1 MSTVDGHAMAENGL
15 ENWEAQIRKGWLD
28 VAILAT
34 LWKGRLYGLEILREL
49 ESRSDLVITEGTVYP
64 LLTRLRKDG
73 LIEGE
78 WEESESGHPRRYYR
92 LTAAGRSR
100 AQALARH
107 SHDFLSKIDAL
118 IQPLL
123 KGQMR

>member
-1 MSTVDGHAMAENGL
+1 MPRNPL

-34 LWKGRLYGLEILREL
+34 LWKGRQYGLEILREL
-49 ESRSDLVITEGTVYP
+49 ESRSDLVVAEGTVYP
-64 LLTRLRKDG
+64 VLARLRKEG
-73 LIEGE
+73 LIEGK
-78 WEESESGHPRRYYR
+78 WEESDSGHPRRYHK
-92 LTAAGRSR
+92 LTAAGRNS

-107 SHDFLSKIDAL
+107 SHEFLLKMDAL

-123 KGQMR
+123 KEQPR

>member
-1 MSTVDGHAMAENGL
+1 MDEHL

-34 LWKGRLYGLEILREL
+34 LWQGRRYGLEIIREL
-49 ESRSDLVITEGTVYP
+49 ETRSDLIVAEGTVYP
-64 LLTRLRKDG
+64 VLTRLRKEG
-73 LIEGE
+73 LIEGQ
-78 WEESESGHPRRYYR
+78 WEESDSGHPRRYYQ
-92 LTAAGRSR
+92 LTSIGKDR

-107 SHDFLSKIDAL
+107 SHEFLSKMAAL

-123 KGQMR
+123 KGSMS

>member
-1 MSTVDGHAMAENGL
+1 MEESGF
-15 ENWEAQIRKGWLD
+15 ENWETQIRKGWLD

-34 LWKGRLYGLEILREL
+34 LWKGRQYGLEIIRDL
-49 ESRSDLVITEGTVYP
+49 ESRSDLVVAEGTVYP
-64 LLTRLRKDG
+64 VLSRLRKEG
-73 LIEGE
+73 LIEGK
-78 WEESESGHPRRYYR
+78 WAESGSGHPRRYYK

-107 SHDFLSKIDAL
+107 SHEFLSKMDAL

-123 KGQMR
+123 KEPMR

>member
-1 MSTVDGHAMAENGL
+1 MNGNNL

-34 LWKGRLYGLEILREL
+34 LWKGRQYGLEVIREL
-49 ESRSDLVITEGTVYP
+49 ESRSDLVVAEGTVYP
-64 LLTRLRKDG
+64 VLSRLRKEG
-73 LIEGE
+73 LIEGK
-78 WEESESGHPRRYYR
+78 WEESDSGHPRRYYR

-100 AQALARH
+100 AQALAKH
-107 SHDFLSKIDAL
+107 SHEFLLKIDAL

-123 KGQMR
+123 KEQIR

>member
-123 KGQMR
+123 KEQMR

>member
-1 MSTVDGHAMAENGL
+1 MAEHGL

-49 ESRSDLVITEGTVYP
+49 ESRSDLVVAEGTVYP
-64 LLTRLRKDG
+64 VLTRLRKEG
-73 LIEGE
+73 LIEGQ
-78 WEESESGHPRRYYR
+78 WEESDSGHPRRYYK
-92 LTAAGRSR
+92 LTAAGRNR
-100 AQALARH
+100 AQALAKH
-107 SHDFLSKIDAL
+107 SREFLLKVEAL

-123 KGQMR
+123 KEPMR